1 MNKHQKR
8 AILVKINVLPVQST
22 IFYHNKEMAMFH
34 RFDKVV
40 YANYGACTITETDA
54 HISFDGGSEKT
65 YYVLSPSSKRDGTV
79 YVPMDHE
86 DLMTPVMDRTE
97 ALSLIESIDRIVTD
111 DFNDANSKTVEE
123 HFKNRLRQCD
133 CATAVC
139 VLKTMRE
146 RITEQKRKKRLPSSM
161 YTRLFDQ
168 ANHRVL
174 SELSAALEIEEDE
187 VAQFIVAHN
196 HSAEI

>member
-1 MNKHQKR
+1 
-8 AILVKINVLPVQST
+8 
-22 IFYHNKEMAMFH
+22 MFH
-34 RFDKVV
+34 QFDKVV

-54 HISFDGGSEKT
+54 HVSFGGGSEKT
-65 YYVLSPSSKRDGTV
+65 YYVLSPSSKRGGTV
-79 YVPMDHE
+79 YVPVDHE
-86 DLMTPVMDRTE
+86 DLMTPVINRTE
-97 ALSLIESIDRIVTD
+97 ALSLIESIDLFATD

-123 HFKNRLRQCD
+123 HFKSRLRQCD
-133 CATAVC
+133 CATAIC

-187 VAQFIVAHN
+187 VVQFIVAHN
-196 HSAEI
+196 RGTNA